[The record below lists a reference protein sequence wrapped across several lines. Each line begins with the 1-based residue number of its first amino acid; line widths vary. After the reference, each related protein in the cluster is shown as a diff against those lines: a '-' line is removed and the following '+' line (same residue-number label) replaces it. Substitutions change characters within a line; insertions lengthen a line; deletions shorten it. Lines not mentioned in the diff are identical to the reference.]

1 MRRLSF
7 SGLLFMAMGFAE
19 AKDWVELFNGNNLDG
34 WVVKIAGHELGDK
47 YANAFRVK
55 DGVIAEALALPAG
68 DGVSI
73 WGGADKGWA
82 FLCAAQ

>member
-7 SGLLFMAMGFAE
+7 SGLLFMAMGVAE
-19 AKDWVELFNGNNLDG
+19 AKDWVELSSGKNLDG
-34 WVVKIAGHELGDK
+34 WVVKIAGHELGDN
-47 YANAFRVK
+47 YANTFRVK
-55 DGVIAEALALPAG
+55 HGVIAEALALPAG

-73 WGGADKGWA
+73 CGGADEGWA